1 MVHSEFEGLRDDS
14 KEKLQYAYQYA
25 IELIAIDAIRKK
37 SWLRRSMMIM
47 QAMSVYTN

>member
-14 KEKLQYAYQYA
+14 VEKLQDAYRCT
-25 IELIAIDAIRKK
+25 IELITIDAIRMK

-47 QAMSVYTN
+47 QAMSVDT